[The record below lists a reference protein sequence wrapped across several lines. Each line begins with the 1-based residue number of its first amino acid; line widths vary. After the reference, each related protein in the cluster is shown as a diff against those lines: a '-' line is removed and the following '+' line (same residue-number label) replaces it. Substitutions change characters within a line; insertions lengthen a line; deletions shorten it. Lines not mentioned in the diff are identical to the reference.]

1 MTMGRRKGLVDMLA
15 TSEALNIKVGALSF
29 RKIQIYYLKTNVVKT
44 VKESIFMIHLV
55 TTYSIEKIFQSRTF
69 QSF

>member
-1 MTMGRRKGLVDMLA
+1 MGRRKGLVDMLA

-44 VKESIFMIHLV
+44 VKESIFRIHLV

>member
-1 MTMGRRKGLVDMLA
+1 MGRRKGLVDMLA
-15 TSEALNIKVGALSF
+15 ASEALNIKVGALSF

-55 TTYSIEKIFQSRTF
+55 TTFSIKKIFQSRTF

>member
-1 MTMGRRKGLVDMLA
+1 MGRRKGLVDMLA